1 MLELY
6 HAPGSVCAQKVR
18 FALALKALPWVDH
31 NMNLDSSEQYS
42 PAYLRLN
49 PKAVVPTLVHDGR
62 VIRESTVIC
71 EYLDDA
77 FPEPSL
83 RPSDL
88 AARAEMR
95 RWAKI
100 PDDEIHAA
108 CGFIS
113 QAGLLRQ
120 GRLAN
125 PQPYYERIAKDPNRK
140 RADRNRRMF
149 EHGYADPDAQW
160 GLFVH
165 AKLLKEM
172 QATLADGRPWLVG
185 DKISLADV
193 GLAPYVNR
201 LHVSGLAPMWADKP
215 AIASWFQRIKALP
228 AYDESFTKYTP
239 RYGNEPVGEGVWPQ
253 VKPILA
259 TADAEFAV

>member
-1 MLELY
+1 VLELY
-6 HAPGSVCAQKVR
+6 HADGSVCAQKVR
-18 FALALKALPWVDH
+18 FALALKGIEWLDRS
-31 NMNLDSSEQYS
+31 MNLDTAEQYK
-42 PAYLRLN
+42 PEYLKLN
-49 PKAVVPTLVHDGR
+49 PKGVVPTLVHDGK

-71 EYLDDA
+71 EYIEDV

-83 RPSDL
+83 RPADPH
-88 AARAEMR
+88 ARAEMR

-125 PQPYYERIAKDPNRK
+125 PQPYYDRIAKDPNRK

-149 EHGYADPDAQW
+149 EDSYNDPEAKA

-165 AKLLKEM
+165 VKLLKEM
-172 QATLADGRPWLVG
+172 HATLTEGRSWLVG
-185 DKISLADV
+185 DAISLADV

-201 LHVSGLAPMWADKP
+201 LYVSGLAPMWADKP
-215 AIASWFQRIKALP
+215 TVGEWFQRIRALP
-228 AYDESFTKYTP
+228 AYQEAFLKFMP
-239 RYGNEPVGEGVWPQ
+239 RYGNEPKGEGVWPQ
-253 VKPILA
+253 VKPILEA
-259 TADAEFAV
+259 GDRSA

>member
-6 HAPGSVCAQKVR
+6 HAAGSVCAQKVR
-18 FALALKALPWVDH
+18 FALALKGVAWVDH
-31 NMNLDSSEQYS
+31 LMNLDESPQYA
-42 PAYLRLN
+42 PDYLKLN

-62 VIRESTVIC
+62 VVRESTVIC
-71 EYLDDA
+71 EYIDDIL
-77 FPEPSL
+77 PEPGL
-83 RPSDL
+83 RPGDPH
-88 AARAEMR
+88 ARAEMR

-108 CGFIS
+108 CGIIS

-125 PQPYYERIAKDPNRK
+125 PKPYYDRIARDPNRK

-149 EHGYADPDAQW
+149 EQGFNDPDAKT

-165 AKLLKEM
+165 VRLLNDM
-172 QATLADGRPWLVG
+172 QGAFADGRPWLVG
-185 DKISLADV
+185 DQMTLADV
-193 GLAPYVNR
+193 GIVPYINR

-215 AIASWFQRIKALP
+215 GIGDWFARIKSAP
-228 AYDESFTKYTP
+228 AYREAFEKYIP
-239 RYGNEPVGEGVWPQ
+239 RYGNEPVGEGVWPE
-253 VKPILA
+253 VKPVL
-259 TADAEFAV
+259 DAGESEI

>member
-18 FALALKALPWVDH
+18 FALALKAVPWVDH
-31 NMNLDSSEQYS
+31 MMNLDSSEQYS
-42 PAYLRLN
+42 AAYLRLN
-49 PKAVVPTLVHDGR
+49 PKAVVPTLIHDGR

-77 FPEPSL
+77 FVGPSL
-83 RPSDL
+83 RPKDFVE
-88 AARAEMR
+88 RAEMR

-149 EHGYADPDAQW
+149 ERGFSDPDAQW

-165 AKLLKEM
+165 VNLLKEM

-185 DKISLADV
+185 STISLADV
-193 GLAPYVNR
+193 GLAPYINR
-201 LHVSGLAPMWADKP
+201 LYVSGLAPMWAEKP
-215 AIASWFQRIKALP
+215 AVDNWFRRIKALP
-228 AYDESFTKYTP
+228 AFAESFEKFTP
-239 RYGNEPVGEGVWPQ
+239 RYGNEPIGDGVWLEARS
-253 VKPILA
+253 VLEAGAIDL
-259 TADAEFAV
+259 